1 MTDVEGSTR
10 LWEQFPEAM
19 RAALQRHGGLIAECV
34 AQNGGL
40 LVKAR
45 GEGDSTFSVFSE
57 TLAAVQAAADIQRVF
72 AEESW
77 PAQAPLRVRAALHT
91 GHAPLTQ
98 EENLSADYSS
108 VDVNRC
114 ARLRALACGGQTL
127 LSQTAFGLVQDNL
140 PSGIRLQSLGSHRLK
155 DLTRPEEI
163 FQLVQNGLPHD
174 FPPLPSSGS
183 FASNLPLSLT
193 RFVGRSR
200 ELADV
205 RRLLGETRLLTLT
218 GSGGAGKTRL
228 ALQVGDEMHGQFEHG
243 VWLVELAAL
252 TDPALID
259 QEIARAIGVREEPG
273 QPLSVTLG
281 TYLQPKA
288 LLLILDNCEHLLDG
302 CARLAARLLRACPHL
317 RLLTTSREPLG
328 VGGETSWAVPPLS
341 SPNRL
346 ESLSLEQL
354 GQYEAVQLLVDRA
367 TAVQPAFVLSAGN
380 ASAVAQ
386 VCRRLDGI
394 PLALE
399 LAAARVRSL
408 SMDQVAQRMDD
419 RFRLLTGGSRTALPR
434 QQTLRAVIDWS
445 YDLLTETE
453 RTLLGRLSIFAGG
466 WTLEAAEA
474 VCAGDDIYSE
484 DVLDLLSQL
493 VSKSLVTIEE
503 TSLSENSAVR
513 YFLPETLRQYS
524 AGKLRETFDE
534 GRDLSARALDY
545 FLALSEDAESY
556 LDGPQEAEWRN
567 RLEAEQD
574 NVRAALE
581 WAREHHPEAC
591 LRLAGAL
598 YWFWFVRGYGSEWRG
613 WLESALECGTE
624 VSPKVRVKAVNGAGI
639 LAWSQGDL
647 AAAQAL
653 YEQALALQRER
664 GNRAGEAGVLNNLA
678 GVACDEG
685 DYEAARAWYME
696 SLRIYREIGDQGNV
710 AKLLSNLGQFAT
722 LTNSLDEAA
731 SLLQESLAMLRRLD
745 HFSDTGVALENLGD
759 VERIRGS
766 IEQARAYYLES
777 LRVSESLGDRLYL
790 ARLVHALGLLT
801 LAEGESRRACF
812 RLGFAEARRL
822 EIGTVLTET
831 DQKRLAEALS
841 TLNGALGEDE
851 RRLHWSRGAE
861 TATSQM
867 LQMIREEKG

>member
-10 LWEQFPEAM
+10 LWEQFPEVM
-19 RAALQRHGGLIAECV
+19 RAALKRHGGLIEECV

-57 TLAAVQAAADIQRVF
+57 TLAAVQAAAAIQQAF
-72 AEESW
+72 AAEAWSVET
-77 PAQAPLRVRAALHT
+77 PLRIRAALHT

-98 EENLSADYSS
+98 EENLLADYSS

-163 FQLVQNGLPHD
+163 FQLVQDGLPHD
-174 FPPLPSSGS
+174 FPPLPSSGT
-183 FASNLPLSLT
+183 FASHLPLSLT

-228 ALQVGDEMHGQFEHG
+228 ALQAGDEMRGQFEHG

-259 QEIARAIGVREEPG
+259 QEIALALSVREEPG
-273 QPLSVTLG
+273 LPLSATLR

-288 LLLILDNCEHLLDG
+288 LLLILDNCEHLLEG
-302 CARLAARLLRACPHL
+302 CARLAARLLPACPHL
-317 RLLTTSREPLG
+317 RLLATSREPLG

-341 SPNRL
+341 SPK
-346 ESLSLEQL
+346 LSEVLSVEQL
-354 GQYEAVQLLVDRA
+354 GQYESVQLLVDRA

-380 ASAVAQ
+380 AKAVAQ

-445 YDLLTETE
+445 YDLLTEAE

-474 VCAGDDIYSE
+474 VCAGGDIYSE

-493 VSKSLVTIEE
+493 VSKSLVNPSEP
-503 TSLSENSAVR
+503 SSSENSGVR

-524 AGKLRETFDE
+524 AGKLRETADE
-534 GRDLSARALDY
+534 GRNLAARALDY
-545 FLALSEDAESY
+545 FLALGEEAESY
-556 LDGPQEAEWRN
+556 LDGPQEAQWLN
-567 RLEAEQD
+567 RLETEQD
-574 NVRAALE
+574 NVRASLE
-581 WAREHHPEAC
+581 WARAHNPEAC
-591 LRLAGAL
+591 LRLAGAV
-598 YWFWFVRGYGSEWRG
+598 YWFWFVRGYGGEWRG
-613 WLESALECGTE
+613 WLESALEYGQGI
-624 VSPKVRVKAVNGAGI
+624 SPKVRVKAVNGAGI

-647 AAAQAL
+647 VVAQAL

-685 DYEAARAWYME
+685 KYEAARAWYTE
-696 SLRIYREIGDQGNV
+696 SLAIYREIGDQGNV
-710 AKLLSNLGQFAT
+710 AKLLSNLGQLAT

-731 SLLQESLAMLRRLD
+731 PLLQESLAMLRRLD
-745 HFSDTGVALENLGD
+745 HLSDTGVALENLGD
-759 VERIRGS
+759 VERMRGS
-766 IEQARAYYLES
+766 IEPARAYYLES
-777 LRVSESLGDRLYL
+777 LKISQMLGDKLYL
-790 ARLVHALGLLT
+790 ARLVHALGLLA
-801 LAEGESRRACF
+801 LAEGERYRACF
-812 RLGFAEARRL
+812 RLGFAEATRR
-822 EIGTVLTET
+822 EIGTVLTDT
-831 DQKRLAEALS
+831 DQRRLEEALS
-841 TLNGALGEDE
+841 MLDAMLGEDQ
-851 RRLHWSRGAE
+851 RRLHWSLGAG
-861 TATSQM
+861 TAASQM
-867 LQMIREEKG
+867 LQLIREENG